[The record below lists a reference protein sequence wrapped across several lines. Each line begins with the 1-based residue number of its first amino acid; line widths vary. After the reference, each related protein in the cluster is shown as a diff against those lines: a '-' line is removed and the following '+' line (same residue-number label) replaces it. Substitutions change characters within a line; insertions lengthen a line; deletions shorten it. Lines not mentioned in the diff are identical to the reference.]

1 MTLTASRFFSTNPGE
16 LGPEAEERFFCA
28 IRTSNRTTKQTAKDR
43 FKSLNDRLMAHL
55 QGQAIDHVLDVGVSS
70 GITTIEL
77 VEAFRS
83 IGAAPQV
90 AATDRWSHAYV
101 VPVGWNCGALLDENG
116 ELLQMELFGTAMRS
130 WSRRL
135 DYVTGMA
142 LVRSA
147 LAAIIG
153 ARARRIMQAPS
164 RSAQA
169 VELVTPR
176 LKAVPQISLMK
187 DDVLALNPS
196 FVGKFDFIRAANIL
210 NKGYFPTDALTLA
223 LSHLASYLRG
233 PGAWLLINRT
243 HPNEAN
249 HGTLFRLGEQG
260 RLQPVERFGGGSEI
274 EELALQV
281 GAAKP

>member
-1 MTLTASRFFSTNPGE
+1 MTLTASRFFSTNPAD

-43 FKSLNDRLMAHL
+43 FKSLNDRLMGHL

-116 ELLQMELFGTAMRS
+116 ELLQMELFGTAIRS

-135 DYVTGMA
+135 DYITGMA
-142 LVRSA
+142 LVRGA

-176 LKAVPQISLMK
+176 LKAVPQISLMQ
-187 DDVLALNPS
+187 DDVLVFNPG

-210 NKGYFPTDALTLA
+210 NKGYFPKDALTLA

-243 HPNEAN
+243 HPNEEN
-249 HGTLFRLGEQG
+249 HGTLFRLDEQG

-274 EELALQV
+274 EELALQA
-281 GAAKP
+281 GRAKS